1 MAVTGFARVAFRCLV
16 GARWGFLA
24 VGLLALPI
32 NGAPPAI
39 AQTQSHP
46 WQMALDAAVDAELAD
61 DSVTAEVLANAALE
75 VALKV
80 DEKGPRPNLTRL
92 VLQLIYVNLGSPEKA
107 RQVAVPRMDVST
119 FDRSLLPVARTFDR
133 LGNNYFERF
142 RALADTEQN
151 RKKRTMH
158 LELAER
164 AMLLK
169 WAIQNKLLPEADLA
183 AAVPGG
189 NMQIALAAT
198 ISSQALVY
206 QQQGKLAELI
216 ERYEAAVKIW
226 NDLEERDKQ
235 LTVGSQFSLS
245 ADRVIS
251 TSGTNSVEDPTT
263 TKFLLARAYIWRAQ
277 RHLEEKKSE
286 EAAVDFQRAET
297 IFREFTHSMDQHW
310 PTHPYTASGYLWLGR
325 LYSYQNRYSAAEDAY
340 RKSLAIFDGQRGPR
354 SEDSRMTATEFAQV
368 LRKDDKESEAAAI
381 EARYG
386 VKGS

>member
-1 MAVTGFARVAFRCLV
+1 MAVIGFARVGFRGLA
-16 GARWGFLA
+16 GTWRRFLA

-32 NGAPPAI
+32 NGALPAT

-80 DEKGPRPNLTRL
+80 DEKGARPNLTRL

-119 FDRSLLPVARTFDR
+119 FEPSLLPVARTFDR
-133 LGNNYFERF
+133 LANKYFERF

-151 RKKRTMH
+151 REKRTMH
-158 LELAER
+158 LALAER

-169 WAIQNKLLPEADLA
+169 WAIQNKLLPET
-183 AAVPGG
+183 G
-189 NMQIALAAT
+189 IALAAT

-216 ERYEAAVKIW
+216 EKYEAAVKIW
-226 NDLEERDKQ
+226 KDLEERDKQ

-245 ADRVIS
+245 AGRVIS

-277 RHLEEKKSE
+277 RHLEEKKPE
-286 EAAVDFQRAET
+286 EAAIDFQRAEA
-297 IFREFTHSMDQHW
+297 IFLEFTHSMDQHW
-310 PTHPYTASGYLWLGR
+310 PTHPYTGSGYLWLGR
-325 LYSYQNRYSAAEDAY
+325 LYSYQNQYSAAEDAY
-340 RKSLAIFDGQRGPR
+340 RKSLAVFDGQRGPR
-354 SEDSRMTATEFAQV
+354 SEDSRMTASELAQV
-368 LRKDDKESEAAAI
+368 LRKDKKESEAAEI